1 MCTRHLHSLTEAQSS
16 LIRSMFISALHEAP
30 LVISLSLF
38 ILRER
43 ILRLITCQCSC
54 IHSSGLTR
62 SSNDQHVVC
71 PMQVQSLSSI
81 DQTILICSQNITS
94 RSRQSRQLPIA
105 TVWLHTVVGTTAC
118 NRNYRLLHT
127 VVEGSLSVQNL
138 VQTTV
143 WPTTDDQLKVA

>member
-71 PMQVQSLSSI
+71 PIQVQSLSSI
-81 DQTILICSQNITS
+81 NQTILICSQNITS
-94 RSRQSRQLPIA
+94 HSRQSRRLKVVAI
-105 TVWLHTVVGTTAC
+105 WLHALVGVKALTA
-118 NRNYRLLHT
+118 RN
-127 VVEGSLSVQNL
+127 SQ
-138 VQTTV
+138 
-143 WPTTDDQLKVA
+143 VACL